1 MKGEGIVGDRR
12 EFEKRKFTRQEEL
25 GLRLMRM
32 MRRSEEREKELSTWE
47 LANINSRVKEVIRK
61 VEEEVSLINNHDII
75 LHMENT
81 NFYLGKDMQDD
92 ASVEQSGENVKF
104 GCTEVV
110 DKADKV
116 DMVNFEVEQSSD
128 MVDLVAGI
136 EEEEGNETSLHLTA
150 MAGTAGFLL
159 F

>member
-12 EFEKRKFTRQEEL
+12 EFEKRKFTRQEQL

-75 LHMENT
+75 LH
-81 NFYLGKDMQDD
+81 
-92 ASVEQSGENVKF
+92 
-104 GCTEVV
+104 
-110 DKADKV
+110 
-116 DMVNFEVEQSSD
+116 
-128 MVDLVAGI
+128 
-136 EEEEGNETSLHLTA
+136 
-150 MAGTAGFLL
+150 GTY
-159 F
+159 